1 MCLLSRSCM
10 MLLQL
15 TTFGGRNGGLRYVG
29 VQVGERRDWSG
40 DRGGNGGSPW
50 GWEVWGG
57 DGGFGVGVLGW
68 GLGLG
73 ADGLRCKAASPS
85 GTCTCTCQCQLPQ
98 QEGRRDGSSF
108 ELVKQRSRCNEPS
121 PNCDLAT
128 VECALHIVQGNFEGD
143 HIVIQCP
150 DENDNTWGE

>member
-1 MCLLSRSCM
+1 M
-10 MLLQL
+10 
-15 TTFGGRNGGLRYVG
+15 G
-29 VQVGERRDWSG
+29 VCDTLGFRLG
-40 DRGGNGGSPW
+40 RGGIGVGIGVGMGGPH
-50 GWEVWGG
+50 G
-57 DGGFGVGVLGW
+57 DGRFGVGMGGGRGGV
-68 GLGLG
+68 G